1 MTIRSTVDLLAQTPL
16 FGHFSPAA
24 LENLAPRFLERTY
37 LKGQV
42 LFHEGDP
49 GNSLWVLATGLVK
62 VSVASRQGDE
72 MLLVTL
78 APPETFGE
86 LSLIDGSPRS
96 ATVEVAETARVLILG
111 RDVWARLIKEDPA
124 FTEAV
129 LHSVAQMVRR
139 LTDQTSDFAFLDL
152 HGRVAKLIAG
162 FADER
167 GRPFDG
173 GVILDLHL
181 TQADLARMVGGSR
194 QSVNQI
200 LRGLEERGYI
210 ELQRQSIHVK
220 QLDALRRRAGL

>member
-1 MTIRSTVDLLAQTPL
+1 MTDRSTIELLAKTDL
-16 FGHFSPAA
+16 FRHFSPAA
-24 LENLAPRFLERTY
+24 LEAIAPRFLQRTY

-49 GNSLWVLATGLVK
+49 GNSLWVLASGIVK

-72 MLLVTL
+72 MLLITL

-86 LSLIDGSPRS
+86 LSLIDGAPRS
-96 ATVEVAETARVLILG
+96 ATVEVVETARVLILG
-111 RDVWARLIKEDPA
+111 RDVWSSLIKEDHA

-139 LTDQTSDFAFLDL
+139 LTDQTADFAFLDL

-173 GVILDLHL
+173 GLILDLHL

-200 LRGLEERGYI
+200 LRALEERGYI
-210 ELQRQSIHVK
+210 ELQRQSIFVK
-220 QLDALRRRAGL
+220 QLEALRRRAGL

>member
-1 MTIRSTVDLLAQTPL
+1 MTDPSLLELLATTDL
-16 FGHFSPAA
+16 FRHFSRSA
-24 LENLAPRFLERTY
+24 LEILAPRFLERTY

-49 GNSLWVLATGLVK
+49 GNSLWVLVTGLVK
-62 VSVASRQGDE
+62 VSVASSKGDE

-96 ATVEVAETARVLILG
+96 ATVEVVETSRVLILG
-111 RDVWARLIKEDPA
+111 RDVWSSLMRDDPA

-129 LHSVAQMVRR
+129 LTSVAQMVRR

-162 FADER
+162 FADDR
-167 GRPFDG
+167 GRPIDG
-173 GVILDLHL
+173 GLMLDLHL

-200 LRGLEERGYI
+200 LRALEERGYV
-210 ELQRQSIHVK
+210 ELQRQSIVVK
-220 QLDALRRRAGL
+220 KLEALRRRAGL